1 MTRIQAVQFLRYGVT
16 PPLVRLRTD
25 GRSMHNDVR
34 LQRIILLFQAMQNY
48 VAISALGINRPG
60 LIEPLVKAVR
70 DCGCSVVDSRM
81 TVLGNRFAMMM
92 LLSGTWNAIAKIEN
106 SLPRLEEQLEIATVA
121 QRTEPRKQEGGL
133 MPYALEVV
141 AVDQIGIVHE
151 IAQFFCAREINIED
165 LYSGTYAAAHTGTPM
180 FSLHMTI
187 SVPTDVSVAT
197 LRGEFMEFCDQLN
210 LDSIMEPV
218 K

>member
-1 MTRIQAVQFLRYGVT
+1 
-16 PPLVRLRTD
+16 
-25 GRSMHNDVR
+25 MHNELRSDAYYID
-34 LQRIILLFQAMQNY
+34 LQLMQNY
-48 VAISALGINRPG
+48 VAISAIGNNRPG
-60 LIEPLVKAVR
+60 LIEPFVKAVR

-81 TVLGNRFAMMM
+81 TVLGNRFAMMI
-92 LLSGTWNAIAKIEN
+92 LLSGTWDAIAKIEN
-106 SLPRLEEQLEIATVA
+106 LLPRLEEQLEIATVA
-121 QRTEPRKQEGGL
+121 QRTEQRKREGSL
-133 MPYALEVV
+133 MPYAVEVV
-141 AVDQIGIVHE
+141 AVDNVGIVHD
-151 IAQFFCAREINIED
+151 ITHFFSERDINIED

-187 SVPTDVSVAT
+187 GVPTDISIAT